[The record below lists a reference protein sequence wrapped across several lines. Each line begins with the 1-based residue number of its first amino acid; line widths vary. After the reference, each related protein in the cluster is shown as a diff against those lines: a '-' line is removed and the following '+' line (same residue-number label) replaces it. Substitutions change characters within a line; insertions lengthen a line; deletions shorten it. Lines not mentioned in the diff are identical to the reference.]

1 VVVPWQL
8 IQNDPEDLGISV
20 CSEIFF
26 LYPGWRRLLV
36 GMGRERVVEGWFR
49 ELIGERALPRR

>member
-1 VVVPWQL
+1 L

-26 LYPGWRRLLV
+26 LYPGWRWLLD
-36 GMGRERVVEGWFR
+36 GMGREQVVEGWFR